1 MEEVGEN
8 MPSLAIE
15 DDWIDDM
22 EAPIIH
28 HCNELIHIVN
38 QYRHEATEHKCLPS
52 FDGNR
57 QHYETFRNAWRRYER
72 NWRKFLLQEIRIH
85 PNATAKDKIEA
96 MSMIYEHMM
105 EHLEHHLEGDA
116 LPFFYSLH
124 RVGGTVFWPAFYQ
137 RVMQAFDE
145 TFISY

>member
-1 MEEVGEN
+1 METVSIMKHSGMLGSATKGIGEN
-8 MPSLAIE
+8 FY
-15 DDWIDDM
+15 
-22 EAPIIH
+22 
-28 HCNELIHIVN
+28 C
-38 QYRHEATEHKCLPS
+38 
-52 FDGNR
+52 
-57 QHYETFRNAWRRYER
+57 
-72 NWRKFLLQEIRIH
+72 RKFEHIQ
-85 PNATAKDKIEA
+85 NATDEDKIEA